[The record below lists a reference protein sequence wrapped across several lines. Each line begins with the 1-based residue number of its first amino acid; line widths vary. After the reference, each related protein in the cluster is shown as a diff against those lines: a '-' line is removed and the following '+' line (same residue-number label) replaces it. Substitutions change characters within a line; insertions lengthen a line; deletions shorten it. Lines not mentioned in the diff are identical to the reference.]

1 MYSTPSTA
9 QEIENTIHS
18 LKAKDSGGYEEISM
32 WILKLSSSFIIFFFH
47 SCTVH
52 LDTIESFNYPTD
64 AQLDCSEM
72 LKFT

>member
-18 LKAKDSGGYEEISM
+18 LKAKGSGGYEEISM
-32 WILKLSSSFIIFFFH
+32 WILKLSSSFITSFH

-64 AQLDCSEM
+64 AQLDCFKM